1 MKKIFTLLT
10 MFMVSLMAIAQ
21 TNPNRLIVQHK
32 SGTTGYLAE
41 RIDSIYFA
49 KVEGRVAADV
59 TVAKFTDSDGYFGQA
74 CAAVFQCCKRHDYHI
89 GISTVNIPRLNIHF
103 VFFARSHTAPC
114 ICEFFGIFFSA
125 EPLNHIADVGKT
137 HHRAPLFKLLLC
149 SAFFE

>member
-49 KVEGRVAADV
+49 MPSGKE
-59 TVAKFTDSDGYFGQA
+59 
-74 CAAVFQCCKRHDYHI
+74 
-89 GISTVNIPRLNIHF
+89 P
-103 VFFARSHTAPC
+103 TATLY
-114 ICEFFGIFFSA
+114 S
-125 EPLNHIADVGKT
+125 LQ
-137 HHRAPLFKLLLC
+137 
-149 SAFFE
+149 